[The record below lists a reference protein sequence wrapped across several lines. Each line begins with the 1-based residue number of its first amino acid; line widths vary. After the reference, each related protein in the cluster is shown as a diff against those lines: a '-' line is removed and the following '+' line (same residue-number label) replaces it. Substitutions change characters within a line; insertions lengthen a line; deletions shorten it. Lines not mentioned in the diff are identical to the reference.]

1 MDNNVIISAW
11 LNVPKA
17 AEKLKKYAPKG
28 SRREF
33 IQFAP
38 ERGEIS
44 ANNGPQLQFL
54 PVEFYD
60 VERGEMYV
68 NSLCAVGTCSPKD
81 IKAIAGRRVHMVVKA
96 GKRTKTTWQNCR
108 TVEVVEYF
116 NATTFYGDN
125 GKILCSH
132 STRPGYVIPPAEK
145 VYSAAELTTCARIA
159 VDKKAA
165 KTLAGLLKICVLDNV
180 DGGQFAAVAVE
191 FAAGE
196 CVALVRSYLFGDN
209 AQAGFTIEEHRLK
222 LSAPAC
228 GSGLYYVQAQF
239 LIDALK
245 NDLILY
251 FATLRGKECKVITKS
266 LNGFLISMGC
276 NSEAEKQ
283 QLPAAR
289 AEAVESMQA
298 ESRPE
303 VDNAQVAPEALQA
316 AAPAV
321 VVDNQPEPPAVDNTP
336 PESTSPAK
344 DTPPKA
350 TQAATVQSVEDAPA
364 ARAEAPAEVTPA
376 VPKFF
381 TFHRIPPRRPGLTFA
396 ADRRAVVDYDKPP

>member
-1 MDNNVIISAW
+1 MDNVIISTW

-17 AEKLKKYAPKG
+17 AEKLKKIALKG
-28 SRREF
+28 ADF

-44 ANNGPQLQFL
+44 AFNGPQLKFL
-54 PVEFYD
+54 PVEFD
-60 VERGEMYV
+60 NVKRGEKYTQI
-68 NSLCAVGTCSPKD
+68 NCAVGTCSPKD
-81 IKAIAGRRVHMVVKA
+81 IKAIAGRRVHMVVTV
-96 GKRTKTTWQNCR
+96 GKRNKTTWQNCR
-108 TVEVVEYF
+108 PVEDVEEC
-116 NATTFYGDN
+116 NVTTFYGDN
-125 GKILCSH
+125 GKILYSH
-132 STRPGYVIPPAEK
+132 STRLGYVIPPAEK
-145 VYSAAELTTCARIA
+145 VYSAAELTTCARID

-180 DGGQFAAVAVE
+180 DGGQFAAVAVK

-196 CVALVRSYLFGDN
+196 RVALVRSYLFGDN
-209 AQAGFTIEEHRLK
+209 VQAGFTIEEHRLK

-251 FATLRGKECKVITKS
+251 FAPLRGGECKVITKS

-289 AEAVESMQA
+289 AESSMQA

-303 VDNAQVAPEALQA
+303 VDNTQAAPEVMQA

-350 TQAATVQSVEDAPA
+350 TQAAPVQSVKDAPA
-364 ARAEAPAEVTPA
+364 ARAEAPAEAPPA
-376 VPKFF
+376 VPKTFA
-381 TFHRIPPRRPGLTFA
+381 FHRAPPRRSGLTFA